1 MTSGIRTITYPV
13 KDLDAATA
21 LYGRLLGVE
30 PYMKQPYY
38 VGFRPE
44 GAPEIG
50 LDPNGH
56 AQGHTGPVT
65 YWRVGDIAA
74 SVAELIAAGA
84 EEVQAVRDVGGGNL
98 TATVRDADGNV
109 TGLYQGK

>member
-1 MTSGIRTITYPV
+1 MASGIRTITYPV
-13 KDLDAATA
+13 KDLEAATA
-21 LYGRLLGVE
+21 LYRTLLGVE
-30 PYMKQPYY
+30 PYVNESYY

-56 AQGHTGPVT
+56 RQGSTAPIT
-65 YWRVGDIAA
+65 YWHTDDIKA
-74 SVAELIAAGA
+74 SVAALVAAGA
-84 EEVQAVRDVGGGNL
+84 EEVQAVRDVGGGAL

-109 TGLYQGK
+109 TGLYQG